1 MIKTYNIEELN
12 KYGSFEVALVNNKL
26 VDVNSA
32 FNGIYNLG
40 KKWLDDSINKHKSI
54 SNSFVS
60 LFNNY
65 WLSNKDK
72 LHNEYKS
79 FCTVNS
85 NLLDFNEIDTPDFV
99 YYSMYIA
106 LIDNIFNLSSKLL
119 ISIEYK
125 DFNPTYF
132 NYLLKLLDYD
142 SSLIDNNVEGYYDDM
157 ILMFNTLQKDSKS
170 YTDDEIKDIIKSGVK
185 QLEKFLIDL
194 LKGKRYSRNFY
205 IDNFYTIYINDEPFI
220 CNKASNIIAVCLNKL
235 ALKISKYNLDHRYI
249 QCKYY
254 KCLNYF
260 HKDQNR
266 KEFCPECIK
275 NKIPIILKNQK
286 YNNKRSKNRTND

>member
-1 MIKTYNIEELN
+1 
-12 KYGSFEVALVNNKL
+12 
-26 VDVNSA
+26 
-32 FNGIYNLG
+32 
-40 KKWLDDSINKHKSI
+40 
-54 SNSFVS
+54 
-60 LFNNY
+60 
-65 WLSNKDK
+65 
-72 LHNEYKS
+72 
-79 FCTVNS
+79 
-85 NLLDFNEIDTPDFV
+85 
-99 YYSMYIA
+99 MYTA

-119 ISIEYK
+119 ISLEYN

-142 SSLIDNNVEGYYDDM
+142 SSLIDNNVEGYYSDM
-157 ILMFNTLQKDSKS
+157 LLMFDMFQDDPES
-170 YTDDEIKDIIKSGVK
+170 YDDTNEIKTIISAGVK
-185 QLEKFLIDL
+185 QLERFLIDL
-194 LKGKRYSRNFY
+194 LKDKRYSRDFY

-275 NKIPIILKNQK
+275 NRIPIILKNQK
-286 YNNKRSKNRTND
+286 YNNKRNKKQN